1 MKVLIA
7 FFSFKTCGFLD
18 NDLSGIWGVTEV
30 RRALARTS
38 LSLSVKIRDE
48 KRCPKMDW
56 LCVAFMVI
64 DNMDGWTSWTTN
76 KTPEFWICAFE
87 DLRCA
92 VWPSNFW
99 SWYKRSISSAGACQ
113 MVASV
118 HCFLQAASSDSLG
131 TQLFWGRSLRASAV
145 ENLDVWPL
153 KIGFDLHE
161 ATSIC

>member
-1 MKVLIA
+1 MNYNSPFFPSKHVA
-7 FFSFKTCGFLD
+7 FW
-18 NDLSGIWGVTEV
+18 I
-30 RRALARTS
+30 S
-38 LSLSVKIRDE
+38 LGGESPRWEEHWQGLVSVKIRDSE
-48 KRCPKMDW
+48 MPKHGLVMCGLYGYWQYGW
-56 LCVAFMVI
+56 LF
-64 DNMDGWTSWTTN
+64 DGWTTN

-87 DLRCA
+87 YLRCA